1 MATAGPAAGS
11 SRRRSWRRL
20 GRDHP
25 QKKAPGWA
33 FRNVAILESTPKHC
47 GLAPNS
53 CDAIYMRAVYHHFTR
68 PREMNESI
76 MSALRAGGT
85 LAVID
90 FPPRWWLAPWTPE
103 GIPADRGGH
112 GIRPQLVMEE
122 LLQAGFAA
130 VRTVQPWEM
139 ATYCLVFQKQFP
151 EE

>member
-1 MATAGPAAGS
+1 
-11 SRRRSWRRL
+11 
-20 GRDHP
+20 
-25 QKKAPGWA
+25 
-33 FRNVAILESTPKHC
+33 
-47 GLAPNS
+47 
-53 CDAIYMRAVYHHFTR
+53 
-68 PREMNESI
+68 MNESI

-90 FPPRWWLAPWTPE
+90 FPPRWCLAPWTPE